1 MRKNIYIIV
10 VLLLLLLLGVI
21 AFWWWQQANNKKIS
35 DSTSQTDS
43 QTVQVVESEEFTPTE
58 DIVVDDATETGEVVI
73 VDEPVNNEP
82 VVTDNQPQQNNQ
94 DNQAPNNQPSAQE
107 PPSNVCQT
115 DTDCQANFYCEY
127 AKGQCGGSGECV
139 EKVEACTLQY
149 APVCGCDGKTYG
161 NSCQARAAGVS
172 IEYDGQCL
180 NTCQSSSDCDANEYC
195 AKEVGQCNQVGECKT
210 KPQTCTIIYSP
221 VCGCDGETYGN
232 SCQATLA
239 GMTVSSAG
247 ACQ

>member
-1 MRKNIYIIV
+1 MRKKIYLIIILV
-10 VLLLLLLLGVI
+10 LILLLIGVGY
-21 AFWWWQQANNKKIS
+21 WWWQQSTNKQAVS

-43 QTVQVVESEEFTPTE
+43 QTVQVVEPAEFTETE
-58 DIVVDDATETGEVVI
+58 TIVVDETVEPGEVVV
-73 VDEPVNNEP
+73 VDEPAPVTEP
-82 VVTDNQPQQNNQ
+82 DDNQP
-94 DNQAPNNQPSAQE
+94 PVPE
-107 PPSNVCQT
+107 PVSNTCQT

-139 EKVEACTLQY
+139 AKPEACTMQY
-149 APVCGCDGKTYG
+149 DPVCGCDDKTYG
-161 NSCQARAAGVS
+161 NSCAAQAAGVS
-172 IEYDGQCL
+172 VEYDGQCQ
-180 NTCQSSSDCDANEYC
+180 NTCQSSNDCDANEYC
-195 AKEVGQCNQVGECKT
+195 AKEIGQCNQAGECKT

>member
-1 MRKNIYIIV
+1 MRKKIYLIIILV
-10 VLLLLLLLGVI
+10 KKIYLIIILVLILLLIGVGY
-21 AFWWWQQANNKKIS
+21 WWWQQSTNKQAVS

-43 QTVQVVESEEFTPTE
+43 QTVQVVEPEEFTETE
-58 DIVVDDATETGEVVI
+58 TIVVDETVEPGEVVV
-73 VDEPVNNEP
+73 VDEPAP
-82 VVTDNQPQQNNQ
+82 VTESEDNQP
-94 DNQAPNNQPSAQE
+94 PVPE
-107 PPSNVCQT
+107 PVSNVCQT
-115 DTDCQANFYCEY
+115 DTDCQTNFYCEY

-139 EKVEACTLQY
+139 AKSEACTLQY
-149 APVCGCDGKTYG
+149 APVCGCDGNTYG

-172 IEYDGQCL
+172 VEYDGQCQ
-180 NTCQSSSDCDANEYC
+180 NTCQSSSDCDENEYC

-210 KPQTCTIIYSP
+210 KPQACILVYSP